1 MIIIS
6 VSSKRVASH
15 VDQVK
20 LTLSVLNLEKQIKRL
35 ENKFTGHTIRCVKKR
50 FILLQVKL
58 SITSF
63 YFSERQRFNFHL
75 IQF

>member
-20 LTLSVLNLEKQIKRL
+20 LTLSVLNLEKQTKRL
-35 ENKFTGHTIRCVKKR
+35 ENKFTGSTIRCVKKR